1 MSTTLYSDVSVGA
14 RPRWRALGIDADGC
28 WHTGRA
34 PAAAPD
40 EVVVTDG
47 TGVRHRQYI
56 ESASDWVEAIAAE
69 AGWQAHTE
77 AQPGAGLLDEV
88 TA

>member
-14 RPRWRALGIDADGC
+14 RSRWRALGIDSEGC
-28 WHTGRA
+28 WHSVRVRA
-34 PAAAPD
+34 DAPD

-47 TGVRHRQYI
+47 TGIIHRQYI

-69 AGWQAHTE
+69 AGWQSHAE
-77 AQPGAGLLDEV
+77 AQPGAGLLEAS
-88 TA
+88 T